1 MKFKNILNEIFADK
15 SVIEHDY
22 YAINKKRK
30 EEEPRIIKNGL
41 NDVDVSGVL
50 KKRKKGEI
58 R

>member
-15 SVIEHDY
+15 SVIEYDY
-22 YAINKKRK
+22 YAIDKKRRG
-30 EEEPRIIKNGL
+30 EQPYIIQNGL
-41 NDVDVSGVL
+41 NDIDASGIL

>member
-15 SVIEHDY
+15 NINDYSY
-22 YAINKKRK
+22 YAINKKRS
-30 EEEPRIIKNGL
+30 EEEPYIIQNGL
-41 NDVDVSGVL
+41 NDINPDGTL